1 MIEDVGVFE
10 LADQLRALREQKKD
24 LEERVKV
31 LNAEID
37 ALDAK
42 LVQAMIDQETQSFNR
57 SGKLFYLKTVTR
69 ASAKAGEQERLYQWL
84 KDNGYGDLVKETVN
98 AQTLTGFAKELME
111 ENDDEL
117 PGDLVD
123 MVTIYEKQ
131 TVAMRK
137 A

>member
-1 MIEDVGVFE
+1 MIKDVDVFE
-10 LADQLRALREQKKD
+10 LADQLRALREQKKN
-24 LEERVKV
+24 LEERVKA

-117 PGDLVD
+117 PGDLAD
-123 MVTIYEKQ
+123 MVNIFEKQ

>member
-1 MIEDVGVFE
+1 MIEDVNVFE
-10 LADQLRALREQKKD
+10 LSDQLRAYREQKKE
-24 LEERVKV
+24 LEDCVKA

-57 SGKLFYLKTVTR
+57 AGKLFYIKTVTR

-98 AQTLTGFAKELME
+98 AQTLTGFAKELLDDN
-111 ENDDEL
+111 NDQL
-117 PGDLVD
+117 PEVLAD
-123 MVTIYEKQ
+123 MVNIYEKQ